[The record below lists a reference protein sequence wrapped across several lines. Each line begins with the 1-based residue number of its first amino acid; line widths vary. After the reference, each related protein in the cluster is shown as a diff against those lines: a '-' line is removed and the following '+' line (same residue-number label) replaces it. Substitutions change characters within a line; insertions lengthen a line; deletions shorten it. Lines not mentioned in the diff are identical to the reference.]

1 LMEWDGL
8 TCPHCNKSM
17 RALGA
22 DVDAEKPYKH
32 W

>member
-1 LMEWDGL
+1 L

-22 DVDAEKPYKH
+22 DIDAEKPCKH